1 MPTTQEIEAFIRQN
15 AGMPIQQGA
24 GQVADVTED
33 KINQAGQAAAA
44 MKQAAL
50 AKLAGPQAPPQA
62 APPTPPVPNV
72 QPNDPSMSAPDAN
85 SRMNAMIQT
94 PLSGGTNLGFDG
106 ADRARAAQLALNNS
120 AAPASGLPSDLQA
133 QLDTARHQQMDQG
146 PQQPLMRQF
155 PQIHKRVM
163 AKQPVTKQDIHSSI
177 KPNEPLSDEQMEQL
191 RKEREG
197 EE

>member
-33 KINQAGQAAAA
+33 KINQAGQAASA

-50 AKLAGPQAPPQA
+50 AKLAGPQTLPQAPPQA
-62 APPTPPVPNV
+62 PPIPNV
-72 QPNDPSMSAPDAN
+72 QPNDPSMSPQDAQ
-85 SRMNAMIQT
+85 SRMGAMINA
-94 PLSGGTNLGFDG
+94 PLSGGTNLGLDG
-106 ADRARAAQLALNNS
+106 AAQARAAQLALNNS

-133 QLDTARHQQMDQG
+133 TLDTARHQQIDQG
-146 PQQPLMRQF
+146 PPQPLMRQF

-163 AKQPVTKQDIHSSI
+163 AKQPVTAQDIRSTI
-177 KPNEPLSDEQMEQL
+177 KPNEPLTDEQMEEL
-191 RKEREG
+191 DRTR
-197 EE
+197 